1 MPPPIPIPVDVR
13 EWLSQ
18 TFGACNERVS
28 RLITDVPTTHETPLD
43 MTFIQHFLGV
53 SVPHAFQSGWTVEIS
68 THYLGGGRHWA
79 DWPDWPRRW
88 EIADIG
94 FLVQFRQAGK
104 LIRSKVALLQ
114 SKRLYADELDLDED
128 VPYDFMV
135 GFGRLFKQDET
146 WGEVTAARRFGFTD
160 ESRYRALITGAGQYV
175 AIREYEEKRGVP
187 VYYMLYNPT
196 KIPTSTIVPIAP
208 GATTNGALEV
218 GCRIVPATQLRV
230 IMATAAEG
238 SSPSYGE
245 LVGRLPTPFDQCGN
259 RAGWRL
265 EDFVVD
271 LLLECE
277 AGYIANSPSDGGL
290 NYIFNRRGAPISAA
304 LAVTLDAP

>member
-1 MPPPIPIPVDVR
+1 MAPPIPIPADVR

-43 MTFIQHFLGV
+43 MTFIQHFLAV
-53 SVPHAFQSGWTVEIS
+53 SAPHVFRSGWTVDIS

-79 DWPDWPRRW
+79 DWPDWPRKW

-94 FLVQFRQAGK
+94 FLVQYRQAGK

-114 SKRLYADELDLDED
+114 SKRLYADELSLDED
-128 VPYDFMV
+128 VPYDYMV
-135 GFGRLFKQDET
+135 GFGRLFRDDEP
-146 WGEVTAARRFGFTD
+146 WSDVIEPRRFGFS
-160 ESRYRALITGAGQYV
+160 EQSRYQALITRTGQYS
-175 AIREYEEKRGVP
+175 AIRDYEDTRKVP

-196 KIPTSTIVPIAP
+196 TIPTSTVVPIAP
-208 GATTNGALEV
+208 GASSSGSLEV
-218 GCRIVPATQLRV
+218 GCRIVPAAQLRGV
-230 IMATAAEG
+230 MASAADG
-238 SSPSYGE
+238 STPSYGD
-245 LVGRLPTPFDQCGN
+245 LTARLPAPFDQERH

-277 AGYIANSPSDGGL
+277 VGYIANSPSDGGL
-290 NYIFNRRGAPISAA
+290 NYIFNRRTGPISAA
-304 LAVTLDAP
+304 LALTLDAP